1 MRCIQNSH
9 LPAQKTC
16 RVRPTKEGGRTPT
29 LAATKEGAAS
39 LLGGPN
45 ADPGR
50 DQGGSGQPPGRTETY
65 RGHEYTVD
73 LIPKVRI
80 EIAAEDNAVDRIID
94 AIVKG
99 AKSGAEGKVG
109 DGKIFVTPLEEVVR
123 IRTGE
128 VGEAAI

>member
-1 MRCIQNSH
+1 MKMVMAIIQPSR
-9 LPAQKTC
+9 LEAVKTLLHTAGITGLTVSDA
-16 RVRPTKEGGRTPT
+16 RGVGRQ
-29 LAATKEGAAS
+29 
-39 LLGGPN
+39 
-45 ADPGR
+45 R
-50 DQGGSGQPPGRTETY
+50 GRTETY